1 MDNLRQWV
9 GFQSGQCDHHI
20 TQISGTHLA
29 SPLWVINQA
38 QWISVEQGPCTLAV
52 VKRYWSMP
60 RMPQIAEFLVMK
72 LAIGKMNTQR
82 DLDTSSLSKK
92 MCHFY
97 IS

>member
-1 MDNLRQWV
+1 MLLDAFTHRL
-9 GFQSGQCDHHI
+9 SSSL
-20 TQISGTHLA
+20 ISYTSKCLAFFDTHLA

-38 QWISVEQGPCTLAV
+38 QWIPVEQGPCTLAV

-82 DLDTSSLSKK
+82 GS
-92 MCHFY
+92 
-97 IS
+97 